1 MDIAMIRHLSA
12 FAMMIR
18 DGREIT
24 VMNQFAKKVVYMDT
38 VKVLKN
44 ACEYGT
50 RAKAQYIYY
59 DSKLLAT
66 VYLW

>member
-38 VKVLKN
+38 VKVPNN
-44 ACEYGT
+44 ACEYDA
-50 RAKAQYIYY
+50 RARAQY
-59 DSKLLAT
+59 
-66 VYLW
+66 V

>member
-1 MDIAMIRHLSA
+1 MDIAMIKHLSA

-38 VKVLKN
+38 VKVHNN
-44 ACEYGT
+44 ACKYMLQGPRHSVYIGT
-50 RAKAQYIYY
+50 I
-59 DSKLLAT
+59 SS
-66 VYLW
+66 